1 MNKKITIRKSIALE
15 TISKEAYGQPVLTI
29 EQELELANRFKNGDM
44 EALQK
49 LYDFNLRFVLAA
61 AKQYLDKGKTL
72 EELIETGKDGIE
84 IAAATYNRQCGVT
97 FIFYMVSLIRKCIL
111 RLFKTSEAIQ
121 K

>member
-1 MNKKITIRKSIALE
+1 MNKKITIRKNMTLE

-29 EQELELANRFKNGDM
+29 EQELELADRFKNGDM

-49 LYDFNLRFVLAA
+49 LYDFNLRFVVTA

-72 EELIETGKDGIE
+72 EELIEAGKDGIE

-111 RLFKTSEAIQ
+111 RLFKTSDAI
-121 K
+121 KK